1 MNKEQVLNS
10 TFLPVEQKS
19 PLSSNQVDLSGPYYH
34 LFPKAYVGRQGLFN
48 KRPYTALKETDQFV
62 IAPLPHNIHCS
73 RSLDNDKTD
82 FIENM
87 EMYFYSLSQSL

>member
-34 LFPKAYVGRQGLFN
+34 FFPKAYVGRQGLFN
-48 KRPYTALKETDQFV
+48 KRPYTALKETDQLV
-62 IAPLPHNIHCS
+62 LPLFLTIFTAVAVLIMTKLI
-73 RSLDNDKTD
+73 SLKTWRCT
-82 FIENM
+82 
-87 EMYFYSLSQSL
+87 STA